1 MNNQNTLEDIK
12 VNVKLKKN
20 LMKKLSVI
28 FIINLLFCFATFA
41 QVEKSAKTTKQI
53 KTYLTELEK
62 VGFSGTVLVE
72 INGNEVISKG
82 YGFSDKAKSIKNEPT
97 TIFSTGSITKQF
109 TATAILKLEMQD
121 KLSTDDKISK
131 YFENIPKDKENISIH
146 DLLRHQSGL
155 ESNVGSDFDKIS
167 QTDFIDKVMNS
178 SLLFESGTRFSY
190 SNIGYS
196 LLAIII
202 EKVSGTTY
210 ENYLYENLWKP
221 AQMEFTGYSR
231 PNFDNNKIAIGYYR
245 NGKFWGKSTDK
256 NWDIDAPYWHLKGN
270 GGILSTTEDLYKW
283 HKALMTEQ
291 ILSKGEKEKL
301 YHPRLRSDENENP
314 YYAYG
319 WDIFKTDR
327 NTLQVWHNGTNN
339 IIYADFLRYIDEKVT
354 IIMFSNKSHPN
365 FDGLNK
371 EIAKIIFEKN
381 YNPIIPIADNE
392 TNQKYSQNIIEI
404 ILSKGIEAGKE
415 SYKKRP
421 ANTNILEYILNAK
434 GYDFLSQQNYDTAID
449 LFIMN
454 TFAFPKSANAFDSLG
469 EAYMNKG
476 DKPLAIKNYEKS
488 LELNPNNGNAKDML
502 LELRR

>member
-1 MNNQNTLEDIK
+1 MYFDKT
-12 VNVKLKKN
+12 N
-20 LMKKLSVI
+20 LMKKISVI
-28 FIINLLFCFATFA
+28 LILNLLFCFTTFG
-41 QVEKSAKTTKQI
+41 QVKKSTKTTKQI
-53 KTYLTELEK
+53 NTYLTELEK

-72 INGNEVISKG
+72 LNGNKVISKA
-82 YGFSDKAKSIKNEPT
+82 YGFSDKAHLLKNEQT

-131 YFENIPKDKENISIH
+131 YFDNVPKDKENISIH

-245 NGKFWGKSTDK
+245 DGKVWGKSTDK

-301 YHPRLRSDENENP
+301 YHPRLRPNENENP

-319 WDIFKTDR
+319 WDIFKTNR

-354 IIMFSNKSHPN
+354 IIMLSNKSHPN

-371 EIAKIIFEKN
+371 EIAKIIFDKN
-381 YNPIIPIADNE
+381 YKPIIPVADDE
-392 TNQKYSQNIIEI
+392 TNQKYSQNLITI

-415 SYKKRP
+415 NYKKRP
-421 ANTNILEYILNAK
+421 VKIDILEYVLNAK
-434 GYDFLSQQNYDTAID
+434 GYDFLSQKNYDKAID
-449 LFIMN
+449 IFTMN
-454 TFAFPKSANAFDSLG
+454 TFAYPNSANGFDSLG

-476 DKPLAIKNYEKS
+476 DKTLAIKNYEKS
-488 LELNPNNGNAKDML
+488 LELNPNNENAKNML
-502 LELRR
+502 KELRK